1 MPDGSMTQRK
11 EAQLRGDGWPSRT
24 PVPTGR
30 HYAAKPITYKQTEP
44 TIPLVAAGAWILIG
58 KKGECV
64 TRLHE
69 RLIATAH
76 HRQSNDTSLPKVRA
90 DRTTLDSMTQ
100 QRQNRGRSRPRLHRI
115 TEYQRSPS
123 GPARKWPRASLSLS
137 IGPLQP
143 EEHSSAFGL
152 EAATRDYRRDCPRY
166 VDKWR

>member
-1 MPDGSMTQRK
+1 MTQSNPAQNELQRAKIGHHTLNRK
-11 EAQLRGDGWPSRT
+11 AART
-24 PVPTGR
+24 ILACLQR
-30 HYAAKPITYKQTEP
+30 HEE
-44 TIPLVAAGAWILIG
+44 VRVCAGFN
-58 KKGECV
+58 GECV

-123 GPARKWPRASLSLS
+123 GPARKWPRASLNLS